1 MEQIMSDKFE
11 TIKTRG
17 GHMTLNVTRLK
28 DYQEDKAKKKDAADL
43 KKFRQLAI
51 NHAIKTIDW

>member
-1 MEQIMSDKFE
+1 MSDKFE

-28 DYQEDKAKKKDAADL
+28 DYQEDKANKKAAKAVFDRGS
-43 KKFRQLAI
+43 KLAWG
-51 NHAIKTIDW
+51 NK